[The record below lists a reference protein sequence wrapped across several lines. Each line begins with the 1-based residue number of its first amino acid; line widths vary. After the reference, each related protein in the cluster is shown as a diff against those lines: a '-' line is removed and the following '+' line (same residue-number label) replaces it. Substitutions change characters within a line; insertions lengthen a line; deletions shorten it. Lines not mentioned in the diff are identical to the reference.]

1 LQDLD
6 SYKNY
11 RKILPMNVINFKFIL
26 FNFFL
31 LFFVSCENLEKASIQ
46 GAVVSAREEASKI
59 GVEILKKGGNA
70 FDAMVATSFALAVVF
85 PNAGNITGGG
95 FMVYRTY
102 KGEIGSLDYREMA
115 PLSSSEDMYLDKN
128 GEADDDLSRI
138 GGLAVGVPGSVA
150 GILEIHKKMGS
161 MPLNDLIEPSIQL
174 AKKGFLVT
182 EKQAISLNSKRD
194 EFIKVNG
201 SKTLYA
207 KIFQKGDTIK
217 NPNLAKTLSEI
228 SINGNKGFY
237 EGWVAESMVKKVN
250 KTGGKIS
257 MEDFQSYSP
266 KWRKPIVFNYKDLKI
281 ISMGPPSSGGIC
293 LAQMMKMVE
302 PYNLNNFKYKSH
314 EAIHLMIEAE
324 RRSYADRS
332 YFLGDQDFVS
342 VPKYH
347 LISQD
352 YLNERMLNFDPLLAS
367 KSSDISHGDIVVVES
382 DETTHFSILDS
393 FGNAVSVTTT
403 LNGSYGSKVFVDEIG
418 VFMNNEMDDF
428 SSKPGSPNM
437 FGLIGGKANSIKP
450 KKRMLSSMTPTVVEK
465 NGELFLIL
473 GTPGGS
479 TIITSVFQT
488 IINAYEYKMGIQES
502 INSPRFHHQWV
513 PDSVKFEPNFKN
525 LSELKKL
532 KSLGHKFNLKNSK
545 FIGRVDAI
553 MVDKKGN
560 ISVGADKRGDDNA
573 QTY

>member
-1 LQDLD
+1 
-6 SYKNY
+6 
-11 RKILPMNVINFKFIL
+11 MNVINFKFVL
-26 FNFFL
+26 FNFFVL
-31 LFFVSCENLEKASIQ
+31 LFVSCENLEKASIQ

-201 SKTLYA
+201 SKTFYA

-257 MEDFQSYSP
+257 LEDFQSYSP

-302 PYNLNNFKYKSH
+302 PYNLNKFKYKSH

-332 YFLGDQDFVS
+332 YFLGDPDFVS

-352 YLNERMLNFDPLLAS
+352 YLDERMLNFDPLLAS
-367 KSSDISHGDIVVVES
+367 KSSDISHGDIVVIES

-513 PDSVKFEPNFKN
+513 PDSIRFEPNFKN

>member
-1 LQDLD
+1 MIEIKI
-6 SYKNY
+6 KN
-11 RKILPMNVINFKFIL
+11 KLILLNFFIL
-26 FNFFL
+26 IFIG
-31 LFFVSCENLEKASIQ
+31 CENLKKTSIQ

-70 FDAMVATSFALAVVF
+70 FDAMVATSFALTVVF

-95 FMVYRTY
+95 FMVYRTSN
-102 KGEIGSLDYREMA
+102 GEIGSLDYRETA

-128 GEADDDLSRI
+128 GEVIGDLSRT

-150 GILEIHKKMGS
+150 GILEVHKKMGS
-161 MPLNDLIEPSIQL
+161 LPLADLIQPSIEL
-174 AKKGFLVT
+174 AKAGFIVT
-182 EKQAISLNSKRD
+182 EKQSKSLNSKRD

-201 SKTLYA
+201 DNTFYGKSFK
-207 KIFQKGDTIK
+207 KGDLIK
-217 NPNLAKTLSEI
+217 NPNLAKALNEI
-228 SINGNKGFY
+228 LRYGSKGFY

-250 KTGGKIS
+250 KTGGKMS
-257 MEDFQSYSP
+257 LKDLKYYEP
-266 KWRKPIVFNYKDLKI
+266 KWRKPIVFDYKDLKI

-293 LAQMMKMVE
+293 LAQMMKMIE
-302 PYNLNNFKYKSH
+302 PFNIGDFEYKSH
-314 EAIHLMIEAE
+314 NALHLMIEAE

-332 YFLGDQDFVS
+332 YFLGDPDFVS

-347 LISQD
+347 LISSD
-352 YLNERMLNFDPLLAS
+352 YLNERMLNYNPTFAS
-367 KSSDISHGDIVVVES
+367 KSSNISHGDIVVIES

-437 FGLIGGKANSIKP
+437 FGLIGGQSNSIKP
-450 KKRMLSSMTPTVVEK
+450 KKRMLSSMTPTIVEK
-465 NGELFLIL
+465 NGKLFLIL

-488 IINAYEYKMGIQES
+488 ILNAYEYEMGIQES
-502 INSPRFHHQWV
+502 IDSPRFHHQWV
-513 PDSVKFEPNFKN
+513 PDSIRFEPNFKN
-525 LSELKKL
+525 ISELKKL
-532 KSLGHKFNLKNSK
+532 ESIGHNFDLQKSKI
-545 FIGRVDAI
+545 IGRVDAI
-553 MVDKKGN
+553 MVDKNGK
-560 ISVGADKRGDDNA
+560 ISVGADKRGDDFA
-573 QTY
+573 ETY

>member
-1 LQDLD
+1 
-6 SYKNY
+6 
-11 RKILPMNVINFKFIL
+11 MNVIKIRLIL
-26 FNFFL
+26 FNFFI
-31 LFFVSCENLEKASIQ
+31 LFFVSCENLEKTSIQ

-102 KGEIGSLDYREMA
+102 NGEIGSLDYRETA

-128 GEADDDLSRI
+128 GEANEDLSRI

-182 EKQAISLNSKRD
+182 EKQARSLNSKRD

-201 SKTLYA
+201 SKTFYA

-228 SINGNKGFY
+228 SINGKKGFY

-257 MEDFQSYSP
+257 LEDFQSYSP
-266 KWRKPIVFNYKDLKI
+266 KWRKPILFNYKDLKI

-293 LAQMMKMVE
+293 LAQMMKMIE
-302 PYNLNNFKYKSH
+302 PYEINNFKYKSH

-332 YFLGDQDFVS
+332 YFLGDPDFVS

-347 LISQD
+347 LVSQD
-352 YLNERMLNFDPLLAS
+352 YLNERMLNFDPLSAT
-367 KSSDISHGDIVVVES
+367 KSSDISHGEIVVVES

-450 KKRMLSSMTPTVVEK
+450 KKRMLSSMTPTIVEK
-465 NGELFLIL
+465 NGSLFLIL

-502 INSPRFHHQWV
+502 IDSPRFHHQWL
-513 PDSVKFEPNFKN
+513 PDSVRFEPNFKN
-525 LSELKKL
+525 FSELKKL
-532 KSLGHKFNLKNSK
+532 ESIGHKFDLPNSEY
-545 FIGRVDAI
+545 IGRVDAI

-560 ISVGADKRGDDNA
+560 ITVGADKRGDDNA

>member
-1 LQDLD
+1 
-6 SYKNY
+6 
-11 RKILPMNVINFKFIL
+11 MNVIKIRLIL
-26 FNFFL
+26 FNFFI
-31 LFFVSCENLEKASIQ
+31 LFFVSCENLEKTSIQ

-102 KGEIGSLDYREMA
+102 NGEIGSLDYRETA

-128 GEADDDLSRI
+128 GEADEDLSRI

-182 EKQAISLNSKRD
+182 EKQARSLNSKRD
-194 EFIKVNG
+194 EFTKVNG
-201 SKTLYA
+201 SETFYA
-207 KIFQKGDTIK
+207 KIFQNGDTIK

-228 SINGNKGFY
+228 SINGKKGFY

-257 MEDFQSYSP
+257 LEDFQSYSP

-293 LAQMMKMVE
+293 LAQMMKMIE
-302 PYNLNNFKYKSH
+302 PYNINNFKYKSH

-332 YFLGDQDFVS
+332 YFLGDPDFVS

-347 LISQD
+347 LVSQD
-352 YLNERMLNFDPLLAS
+352 YLDERMLNFDPLSAT
-367 KSSDISHGDIVVVES
+367 KSYDISHGDIVVVES

-450 KKRMLSSMTPTVVEK
+450 KKRMLSSMTPTIVEK
-465 NGELFLIL
+465 NGGLFLIL

-502 INSPRFHHQWV
+502 IDSPRFHHQWL
-513 PDSVKFEPNFKN
+513 PDSVRFEPNFKN
-525 LSELKKL
+525 FSELKKL
-532 KSLGHKFNLKNSK
+532 ESIGHKFDLQNSEY
-545 FIGRVDAI
+545 IGRVDAI